1 MKKGILFMLA
11 MFMMVSTVEAKLS
24 QKPGKRHNNSYLF
37 KAKPIV
43 FVEEGIKFSLLPNGK
58 FKFSKL
64 DSYKQPRNKHNWKK
78 NRKLKVKR
86 NYKGQIRKV
95 GHVPIYYN
103 RYGKVTQIGSV
114 ALHYKHRKLKK
125 VGHLRLVYLPN
136 GKVKYKGNVKYRNHI
151 NFSKKPATYI

>member
-24 QKPGKRHNNSYLF
+24 QKPGKRQNNSYLF

-64 DSYKQPRNKHNWKK
+64 DYYKQPRNKYNWKK

-95 GHVPIYYN
+95 GLVPIYYN
-103 RYGKVTQIGSV
+103 RYGKVTKIGSV
-114 ALHYKHRKLKK
+114 DLQYKHRKLKK
-125 VGHLRLVYLPN
+125 VGHLRLVYHPN

-151 NFSKKPATYI
+151 YFSKRPATFT

>member
-1 MKKGILFMLA
+1 MKKGLLFMLA
-11 MFMMVSTVEAKLS
+11 MLMMVSTVEAKLS
-24 QKPGKRHNNSYLF
+24 QKLGKRLNDSYLL

-43 FVEEGIKFSLLPNGK
+43 FVEEGIKFSILPNGK

-64 DSYKQPRNKHNWKK
+64 DAYKQPRSKYKWKK

-103 RYGKVTQIGSV
+103 RFGKVTQIGSV
-114 ALHYKHRKLKK
+114 DLQYKHRKLKK
-125 VGHLRLVYLPN
+125 IGHLRIVYKRN
-136 GKVKYKGNVKYRNHI
+136 GKVKYIGHVKYRNHI
-151 NFSKKPATYI
+151 YFSRRPATIT